1 MIQKIAKNI
10 STLFGLGFKTKMP
23 GTLGSIVGLLT
34 GMLIALYTHKTFF
47 LIQLFLSLILSI
59 LLISIYQKSTGKKD
73 SSDIIVD
80 EYIGQQIPFIFYDIT
95 LVNFFLFF
103 FLFRFFDIIKIF
115 PADIVDK
122 KYKNSIGVMLDD
134 IIAGFQTSFAIYIIN
149 SFLI

>member
-1 MIQKIAKNI
+1 
-10 STLFGLGFKTKMP
+10 MP

-149 SFLI
+149 SFLIWIKKQKI